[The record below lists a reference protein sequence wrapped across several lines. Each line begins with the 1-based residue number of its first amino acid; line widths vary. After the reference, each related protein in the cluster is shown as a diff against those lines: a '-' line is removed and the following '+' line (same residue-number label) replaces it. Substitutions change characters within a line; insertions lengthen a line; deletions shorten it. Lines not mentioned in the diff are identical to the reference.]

1 VYQEDSLKIG
11 EKIKNLRLAQEL
23 TQEDLA
29 NRADLTKGF
38 ISLLERDLQTPS
50 LDTLELILNA
60 LNTTLTE
67 FFAEKG
73 PDVVVFKPGQ
83 RVVIEDEDEPGVIR
97 EVLIPGAQ
105 GREVDILL
113 VTLQPGAITFKE
125 KSHYGDECGL
135 VREGQI
141 VITLGKDTFKA
152 SKGDAFYYTADKKHW
167 IENRSKMRAQILWIS
182 APPSF

>member
-1 VYQEDSLKIG
+1 MKIG
-11 EKIKNLRLAQEL
+11 ERIKNLRLAQEL

-29 NRADLTKGF
+29 MRADLTKGF
-38 ISLLERDLQTPS
+38 ISLLERDLQNPS
-50 LDTLELILNA
+50 LDTLVLILNA
-60 LNTTLTE
+60 LNTTPAE

-73 PDVVVFKPGQ
+73 PDVVVFKPSD
-83 RVVIEDEDEPGVIR
+83 RVVIEDEDEPGVTR

-105 GREVDILL
+105 DREVDFLL
-113 VTLQPGAITFKE
+113 VTLQPGAVTFKE

-141 VITLGKDTFKA
+141 VITLGKDTFRA
-152 SKGDAFYYTADKKHW
+152 SKGDAFYFTSDKKHW
-167 IENRSKMRAQILWIS
+167 IENKTKARAQILWIS